1 MSDLFSD
8 RAGKL
13 VRLLASDR
21 DGEALADCRA
31 LGHALREAKLDF
43 HWVADTLEAAW
54 PTMIKPKP
62 EPKPADPKR
71 WWQVTAEDL
80 LRNHRDVLGMR
91 GNRLDPK
98 LRQREIDFLSN
109 VRRSRHAPSGGQE
122 KWLGDIQARIR
133 RAA

>member
-1 MSDLFSD
+1 MRHITIEPARTWPYKRMRHCGELSSASAALSLYPFWLGCIINMSGYDF
-8 RAGKL
+8 RK
-13 VRLLASDR
+13 
-21 DGEALADCRA
+21 
-31 LGHALREAKLDF
+31 GH
-43 HWVADTLEAAW
+43 
-54 PTMIKPKP
+54 
-62 EPKPADPKR
+62 
-71 WWQVTAEDL
+71 L

>member
-1 MSDLFSD
+1 MIPQTDGRGEKCRKSARRDSGHSADLNI
-8 RAGKL
+8 KL
-13 VRLLASDR
+13 
-21 DGEALADCRA
+21 
-31 LGHALREAKLDF
+31 LG
-43 HWVADTLEAAW
+43 
-54 PTMIKPKP
+54 
-62 EPKPADPKR
+62 
-71 WWQVTAEDL
+71 TAEDL

>member
-71 WWQVTAEDL
+71 W
-80 LRNHRDVLGMR
+80 NHRDVLGMR